1 MEVIGVAFHWTPA
14 RQAQWQGWADQ
25 LGAELTLL
33 HTHPDRKEHPCFVGN
48 DHFEFG
54 AYARA
59 SEYARTS
66 GPFVVV
72 NDTLLDRHASG
83 LWARWLLATSNWLPT
98 PGVYCDVYPAP
109 RERPSEIPD
118 PYASSWIFYLP
129 SQADLSAFSAA
140 VRRTLEPVTSAKSLK
155 YATSANLEFSPAYE
169 AFLRRWLYHPVP
181 GVGYQGPRSPADLA
195 RKRQTIIWEH
205 ALSRELQSLDVLRP
219 FQGWEYRFIRLV
231 DRLLRR
237 LQTAGRGR
245 AHG

>member
-1 MEVIGVAFHWTPA
+1 MEVIGVAYHWTPA

-33 HTHPDRKEHPCFVGN
+33 HTHPDRMELPFYVGN

-59 SEYARTS
+59 SEHARTS

-72 NDTLLDRHASG
+72 NDTLLDRHANG
-83 LWARWLLATSNWLPT
+83 LWARWLRRRAPALNN
-98 PGVYCDVYPAP
+98 PGVDSYPAP
-109 RERPSEIPD
+109 RERPPEIPD

-129 SQADLSAFSAA
+129 SQTDLREFSAA
-140 VRRTLEPVTSAKSLK
+140 VRRTLEPVASAQVENSDAV
-155 YATSANLEFSPAYE
+155 ATPVPSPAYE
-169 AFLRRWLYHPVP
+169 AFLRRWLYHPLP

-205 ALSRELQSLDVLRP
+205 ALSRELHSLGFLRP
-219 FQGWEYRFIRLV
+219 FKGWEYRFIRLI

-237 LQTAGRGR
+237 MQTVRKGR

>member
-59 SEYARTS
+59 SEHARTS

-72 NDTLLDRHASG
+72 NDTLLDRHAHG
-83 LWARWLLATSNWLPT
+83 LWAWWLRRRAPDLNP
-98 PGVYCDVYPAP
+98 PGVDSYPAP
-109 RERPSEIPD
+109 RERPPEIPD

-129 SQADLSAFSAA
+129 SQAELSAFSAA
-140 VRRTLEPVTSAKSLK
+140 VRRTLEPVASGE
-155 YATSANLEFSPAYE
+155 SANSGTAATPELSPAYE

-205 ALSRELQSLDVLRP
+205 ALSRELQSLGFLRP

>member
-48 DHFEFG
+48 NHFEFG

-59 SEYARTS
+59 SEHARTS

-83 LWARWLLATSNWLPT
+83 LWARWLLITNNLLQT

-109 RERPSEIPD
+109 RERPAEIPD

-140 VRRTLEPVTSAKSLK
+140 VRRTLEPVASGESAN
-155 YATSANLEFSPAYE
+155 YGPAANLELSPTYE

-205 ALSRELQSLDVLRP
+205 GLSRELQSLGFLKP
-219 FQGWEYRFIRLV
+219 FQGWKYRFIRLV

-237 LQTAGRGR
+237 LQTASRGR

>member
-33 HTHPDRKEHPCFVGN
+33 HTHPDRQEHPYFVGN

-59 SEYARTS
+59 SDHARTS

-83 LWARWLLATSNWLPT
+83 LWARWLLATSNWLQT

-109 RERPSEIPD
+109 RERPAEIPD

-129 SQADLSAFSAA
+129 SQTDLREFSAA
-140 VRRTLEPVTSAKSLK
+140 VRRTLESSVSGESAK
-155 YATSANLEFSPAYE
+155 YATAATPEPSPAYE
-169 AFLRRWLYHPVP
+169 AFLRRWLYHPLP

-205 ALSRELQSLDVLRP
+205 ALSRELQSLGFLRP
-219 FQGWEYRFIRLV
+219 FQGWLYRFIRFV

-237 LQTAGRGR
+237 LQTVRRGR

>member
-33 HTHPDRKEHPCFVGN
+33 HTHPDRKEHPCFIGN

-59 SEYARTS
+59 SEHARTS
-66 GPFVVV
+66 GPFVLV
-72 NDTLLDRHASG
+72 NDTLLDRHASS
-83 LWARWLLATSNWLPT
+83 LWARWLLVTSNRLQT

-109 RERPSEIPD
+109 RERPAEIPD

-140 VRRTLEPVTSAKSLK
+140 VRRTLEPVASTESAE
-155 YATSANLEFSPAYE
+155 YATSANLELSPAYE
-169 AFLRRWLYHPVP
+169 SFLRRWLYHPVP

-205 ALSRELQSLDVLRP
+205 ALSRELQSLGFLQP
-219 FQGWEYRFIRLV
+219 FRGWQYHLIRLV
-231 DRLLRR
+231 DRILRR